1 MADRT
6 TEHEERIRR
15 RAYEIWEREGRP
27 ESRDQDHW
35 LKAEAELAA
44 AGPQGNEGEG
54 SRTAALA
61 YDHSQTEFAEQADV
75 TGLAEAAAAALDGP
89 EGAELREAEAAGLAH
104 SKGEDPE
111 LNRKKPAKAPAAK
124 SPVAKSPAAKSPAAK
139 AAKAP
144 EAAAKAAKP
153 AKATKATKAP

>member
-15 RAYEIWEREGRP
+15 RAYEIWEQEGRP
-27 ESRDQDHW
+27 ESRDHDHW

-61 YDHSQTEFAEQADV
+61 YDHSQTEFAERADV
-75 TGLAEAAAAALDGP
+75 TGLAEAAATALDGP
-89 EGAELREAEAAGLAH
+89 EGTELRAAEAAGRAR

-111 LNRKKPAKAPAAK
+111 LSKKPAKAPKAAAK
-124 SPVAKSPAAKSPAAK
+124 TAK
-139 AAKAP
+139 AAKAV
-144 EAAAKAAKP
+144 
-153 AKATKATKAP
+153 KAPVRRSKTVAPAP